1 MPHFELSA
9 SSLEDTLS
17 GLKSP
22 LSATGQKNSH
32 RSQCLRRAGAESTPN
47 KRFNIY
53 YQPLYCS
60 RRQIG
65 TDQSQKKNCFQCRQF
80 VRPDYTASLPAS
92 PMQYGLKRLGLAFC
106 YMLIQ
111 VTSATENLFT
121 CIVDKDET
129 TNLTG
134 DRIPLPPSELA
145 CQ

>member
-1 MPHFELSA
+1 MGTLALERKALVLISVFVSA

-22 LSATGQKNSH
+22 LSATGQKSSDRKN
-32 RSQCLRRAGAESTPN
+32 
-47 KRFNIY
+47 
-53 YQPLYCS
+53 
-60 RRQIG
+60 
-65 TDQSQKKNCFQCRQF
+65 NCFQCREF
-80 VRPDYTASLPAS
+80 VRPDYTSSLPAS

-111 VTSATENLFT
+111 VTSANQNLYI

-134 DRIPLPPSELA
+134 DRIPLPPSKLA
-145 CQ
+145 SQ